1 MKIFKNL
8 NSQKIKKILTVSV
21 ILTSVFS
28 TFAKQKQVRIGILN
42 GPSAIPCAY
51 LIENKNSPEVK
62 NLAFENF
69 ASVQTELPKLLKG
82 ELDIGFLP
90 PNIAAKVFNSS
101 NKKIVC
107 LGVTGNGNL
116 YLLSKTGF
124 PQNFSLESL
133 KGKTVQCAGQGA
145 TPEFIFKYLLS
156 KNGLQNQVNLDF
168 SIPNANIAA
177 ALISDKIEFALAV
190 IKRDVATL

>member
-8 NSQKIKKILTVSV
+8 NSQKIKKILTVSI
-21 ILTSVFS
+21 ILTSVFLI
-28 TFAKQKQVRIGILN
+28 FLKQKQVRIGILN

-101 NKKIVC
+101 NCVSIK
-107 LGVTGNGNL
+107 N
-116 YLLSKTGF
+116 Y
-124 PQNFSLESL
+124 FSLM
-133 KGKTVQCAGQGA
+133 
-145 TPEFIFKYLLS
+145 
-156 KNGLQNQVNLDF
+156 F
-168 SIPNANIAA
+168 SI
-177 ALISDKIEFALAV
+177 L
-190 IKRDVATL
+190 